1 MRLAGTHGDG
11 LITDPM
17 TWKQHKAEWEAG
29 AREAGKDP
37 AQMPVLVE
45 QFVVVGD
52 KSEAERAAEQWRFIP
67 KAFKKYYNVADPA
80 AIQSQAE
87 SDLPLDK
94 VYADWPVGTDPSVH
108 IQAIDQLFAAGAT
121 IVNIH
126 SGQQDQ
132 KKIIDFYGKNVL
144 PKLGIR
150 T

>member
-1 MRLAGTHGDG
+1 
-11 LITDPM
+11 
-17 TWKQHKAEWEAG
+17 
-29 AREAGKDP
+29 
-37 AQMPVLVE
+37 MPVLVE

-94 VYADWPVGTDPSVH
+94 VYADWPVGTDPAVH
-108 IQAIDQLFAAGAT
+108 IEAVNQLFAAGAT